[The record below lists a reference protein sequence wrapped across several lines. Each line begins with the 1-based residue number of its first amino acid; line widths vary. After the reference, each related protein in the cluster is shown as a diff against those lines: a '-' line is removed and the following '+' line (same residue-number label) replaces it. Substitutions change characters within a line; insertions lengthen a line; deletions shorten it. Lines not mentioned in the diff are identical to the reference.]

1 MSKHK
6 VSWHSHRVNR
16 DITVVRWGVMGT
28 PVLLYPTAGGD
39 AEEVERFHMIDALS
53 DLLAAGRI
61 KVYSLD
67 SLAARQWL
75 TDGRVTPLAGRV
87 HNEFHECLMHEIVPF
102 IRNDCGGDGNRDIVT
117 AGASIGAF
125 NALASVC
132 RHPEV
137 FSLAICLS
145 GTYDLTKFLQ
155 GPVDAGFWRASP
167 LHFLPSQPEGQL
179 LQRLR
184 QRYVLLVH
192 GEGRAESPEESWKV
206 AHCLGAKG
214 VPNRVVSWGQDWA
227 HDWVTWRRMLPQYLG
242 ELVGAAR

>member
-6 VSWHSHRVNR
+6 VTWHSHRVKR
-16 DITVVRWGVMGT
+16 EVTVVRWGEVGT

-53 DLLAAGRI
+53 DLLSAGRI
-61 KVYSLD
+61 KVYSPD

-75 TDGRVTPLAGRV
+75 TEERVPMLAGRV

-102 IRNDCGGDGNRDIVT
+102 IQNDCGGDRNRDIVA

-137 FSLAICLS
+137 FSLAICVS

-155 GPVDAGFWRASP
+155 GPVDAEFWRASP
-167 LHFLPSQPEGQL
+167 LHFLPRQPEGQL
-179 LQRLR
+179 LERLR
-184 QRYVLLVH
+184 KRFVLLVH
-192 GEGRAESPEESWKV
+192 GEGRAESPDESWKV
-206 AHCLGAKG
+206 ANCLGAKG
-214 VPNRVVSWGQDWA
+214 VPNRVVSWGPEWA
-227 HDWVTWRRMLPQYLG
+227 HDWVTWRKMLPQYLG
-242 ELVGAAR
+242 ELVPAAR

>member
-6 VSWHSHRVNR
+6 VTWYSQRVR
-16 DITVVRWGVMGT
+16 REVTVVRWGEVGT

-61 KVYSLD
+61 KVYSAD

-75 TDGRVTPLAGRV
+75 TEERVTPLAGRV

-102 IRNDCGGDGNRDIVT
+102 IRNDCGGGTLDIVT

-132 RHPEV
+132 RHPDV
-137 FSLAICLS
+137 FGLAICLS

-155 GPVDAGFWRASP
+155 GPVDAEFWRASP
-167 LHFLPSQPEGQL
+167 LHFLPRLPEGPQL
-179 LQRLR
+179 ERLR

-192 GEGRAESPEESWKV
+192 GEGRAESPEESWNVAKV
-206 AHCLGAKG
+206 LGG
-214 VPNRVVSWGQDWA
+214 RRIPNRVVSWGKDWP
-227 HDWVTWRRMLPQYLG
+227 HDWTSWRKMLPQYLA
-242 ELVGAAR
+242 ELVPAPR